1 MKPPAQCKYTPLEAY
16 FRALPFEQ
24 NELSLSFVQIEAIL
38 GSPLPKS
45 AYSRLTW
52 WDNEIPSGLS
62 HKNAWL
68 NVLWRVAK
76 VDLLEQTVHFA
87 RAEFETPAGP
97 VSLHWG
103 DSGQTPDPETSK
115 RSLVTNEILRLKI
128 REHPKFPAWL
138 AALPEHTQEVV
149 ERLLDEQVTGELI
162 ELAQAAPDEEW
173 ERFQFLRMLGGGNPD
188 PMVTHL
194 LTRLVLMEISLRLEQ

>member
-1 MKPPAQCKYTPLEAY
+1 MTPPSQCKYAPLEAY
-16 FRALPFEQ
+16 FRARPFEQ
-24 NELSLSFVQIEAIL
+24 NELALSFAQIETIL

-52 WDNEIPSGLS
+52 WDNETTSELS

-68 NVLWRVAK
+68 NGLWRVAN
-76 VDLLEQTVHFA
+76 VDLAEQTVHFA
-87 RAEFETPAGP
+87 RAKFETLEGP
-97 VSLHWG
+97 IILHWG

-115 RSLVTNEILRLKI
+115 RGLVTNEIHRLKI
-128 REHPKFPAWL
+128 REHPNFPAWL
-138 AALPEHTQEVV
+138 DKLPDHTRQVV
-149 ERLLDEQVTGELI
+149 ERILDEDATAELI

-173 ERFQFLRMLGGGNPD
+173 KQFQFLGMLGGGNPD

-194 LTRLVLMEISLRLEQ
+194 LTQLVLMEISFQLEH